1 MMISKTLNSW
11 WSDEKG
17 AVEFVESSLVFSS
30 ILIFIGLLVI
40 LTFTSLKAIYTQES
54 TYFSLINYLVVD
66 DYDPS
71 YKDKSINRSDGLIYS
86 ASNKEVSKGKT
97 MEVERINFYLLS
109 RKLDFI
115 NDFVEEFGIDDK
127 LSEIYKSKTD
137 SLKKLLKQ

>member
-1 MMISKTLNSW
+1 MISKTLNSW
-11 WSDEKG
+11 WYEEKG

-54 TYFSLINYLVVD
+54 TYFSLINYLVAD

>member
-54 TYFSLINYLVVD
+54 TYFYLINYLVAD